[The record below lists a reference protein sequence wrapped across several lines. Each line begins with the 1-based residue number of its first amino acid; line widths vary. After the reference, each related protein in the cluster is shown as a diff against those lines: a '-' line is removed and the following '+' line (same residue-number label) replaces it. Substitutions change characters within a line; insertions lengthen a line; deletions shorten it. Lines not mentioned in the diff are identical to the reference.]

1 MKQWPYFS
9 DQVLASPDTG
19 KHEMD
24 ERFMFRLVLLR
35 ERLGFR
41 PTIVS
46 AFRSPEH
53 NNRLGGRPRSAHLI
67 GRAVDTAISG
77 ERAHRLVRLA
87 LLLGFTGIGIRQR
100 GDYGSRYVHVDDLD
114 KAPGIPRPA
123 IWSY

>member
-24 ERFMFRLVLLR
+24 ERFMFRLV
-35 ERLGFR
+35 
-41 PTIVS
+41 
-46 AFRSPEH
+46 
-53 NNRLGGRPRSAHLI
+53 
-67 GRAVDTAISG
+67 
-77 ERAHRLVRLA
+77 RLA

-100 GDYGSRYVHVDDLD
+100 GDNGRRYVHIDDLD
-114 KAPGIPRPA
+114 QAPGIPRPL